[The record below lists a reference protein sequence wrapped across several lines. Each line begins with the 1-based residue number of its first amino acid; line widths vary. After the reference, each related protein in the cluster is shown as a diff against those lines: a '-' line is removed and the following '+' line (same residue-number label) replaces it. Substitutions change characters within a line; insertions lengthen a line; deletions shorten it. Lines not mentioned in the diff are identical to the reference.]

1 MGKRGEKISFSV
13 FWIYSDRMRSAGT
26 YNYPE
31 TRIDIKLQMKKKKK
45 KKRTFLSLSDAT
57 ISDVTI

>member
-45 KKRTFLSLSDAT
+45 KKFLSLSDAT